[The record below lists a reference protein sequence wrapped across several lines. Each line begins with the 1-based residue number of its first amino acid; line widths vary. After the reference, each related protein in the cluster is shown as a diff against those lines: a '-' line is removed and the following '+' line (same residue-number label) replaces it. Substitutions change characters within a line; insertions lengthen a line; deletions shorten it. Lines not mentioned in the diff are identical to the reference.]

1 MFRELFAIH
10 SPDTIER
17 LFHLSSFVGLYLPET
32 KIKMFETTGRVA
44 VMKLVLLFCL
54 FFYIRSVSTVA
65 PAKVGLE
72 YDKLLHLKYD
82 QDNLCVFLEKDFQL
96 PAIRWLL
103 FMSSQCSILF
113 LTIFSTTHRRQL
125 KLPDIFVKKCLIP

>member
-1 MFRELFAIH
+1 MFQELFA
-10 SPDTIER
+10 DTIER

-82 QDNLCVFLEKDFQL
+82 
-96 PAIRWLL
+96 
-103 FMSSQCSILF
+103 
-113 LTIFSTTHRRQL
+113 
-125 KLPDIFVKKCLIP
+125 

>member
-10 SPDTIER
+10 AHQTGLNGCFIWA
-17 LFHLSSFVGLYLPET
+17 LSLPET
-32 KIKMFETTGRVA
+32 KTKMFGTTGGVV

-54 FFYIRSVSTVA
+54 FFYIRSVNTVA

-82 QDNLCVFLEKDFQL
+82 
-96 PAIRWLL
+96 
-103 FMSSQCSILF
+103 
-113 LTIFSTTHRRQL
+113 
-125 KLPDIFVKKCLIP
+125 

>member
-10 SPDTIER
+10 AHQAR
-17 LFHLSSFVGLYLPET
+17 LNGCFIWALSLLFIHPET
-32 KIKMFETTGRVA
+32 KTKMFGTTGVVA

-65 PAKVGLE
+65 PAKVGLQ

-82 QDNLCVFLEKDFQL
+82 
-96 PAIRWLL
+96 
-103 FMSSQCSILF
+103 
-113 LTIFSTTHRRQL
+113 
-125 KLPDIFVKKCLIP
+125 

>member
-82 QDNLCVFLEKDFQL
+82 
-96 PAIRWLL
+96 
-103 FMSSQCSILF
+103 
-113 LTIFSTTHRRQL
+113 
-125 KLPDIFVKKCLIP
+125 

>member
-1 MFRELFAIH
+1 MFHCH
-10 SPDTIER
+10 SRSSDTIKR
-17 LFHLSSFVGLYLPET
+17 LFHLSSFVGLRLPET
-32 KIKMFETTGRVA
+32 KMFGTTGGA
-44 VMKLVLLFCL
+44 AAMKLVLLFCL

-72 YDKLLHLKYD
+72 YDKLIQLKYD

-113 LTIFSTTHRRQL
+113 LTNSTTHRGQL
-125 KLPDIFVKKCLIP
+125 KLPDIIVTKCLI